1 MAPGRVADGDLDL
14 HADGELVLED
24 RQRLALTRLLEVCR
38 FGEDELRD
46 ANAVGR
52 RNRQDRWNQ
61 GRIARRVRL
70 NVQCLRQP
78 DEQRCSGPAARVGF
92 RLHDRRELG
101 SNGTKLGKRERGP
114 NDQQRDHR
122 GQRSHL
128 SGPWRLK
135 RATYP

>member
-1 MAPGRVADGDLDL
+1 MAPGLRCRGDLDL

-38 FGEDELRD
+38 FGENELRD

-70 NVQCLRQP
+70 NVESLRQP
-78 DEQRCSGPAARVGF
+78 YEQRCSGLPPGWASDSTIGVSSARTGRNWANASEGPTTSSATTAASARILVV
-92 RLHDRRELG
+92 
-101 SNGTKLGKRERGP
+101 RG
-114 NDQQRDHR
+114 D
-122 GQRSHL
+122 
-128 SGPWRLK
+128 
-135 RATYP
+135 